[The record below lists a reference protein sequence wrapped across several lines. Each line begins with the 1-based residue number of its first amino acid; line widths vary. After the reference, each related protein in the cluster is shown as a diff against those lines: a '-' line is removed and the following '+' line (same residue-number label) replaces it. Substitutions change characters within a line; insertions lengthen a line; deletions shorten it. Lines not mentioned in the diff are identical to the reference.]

1 MPLFGGQD
9 GENACPDSQEKV
21 FLDKTY
27 GARKGNGFIYKA
39 EENDKKGAEKK
50 WCF

>member
-1 MPLFGGQD
+1 MREIRRKRLSRQS
-9 GENACPDSQEKV
+9 GES

-39 EENDKKGAEKK
+39 EENDKKEAEKE

>member
-1 MPLFGGQD
+1 MREIRRKRLSRQS
-9 GENACPDSQEKV
+9 GES

-27 GARKGNGFIYKA
+27 GARKGNGFIHKA
-39 EENDKKGAEKK
+39 EENDKKEAEKK